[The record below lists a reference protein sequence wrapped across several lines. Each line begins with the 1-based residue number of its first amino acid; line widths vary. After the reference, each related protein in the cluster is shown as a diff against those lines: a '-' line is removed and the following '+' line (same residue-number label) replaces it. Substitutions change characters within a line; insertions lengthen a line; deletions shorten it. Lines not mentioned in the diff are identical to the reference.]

1 VTAIQTAGLGYL
13 LLGGFLLGG
22 AISLGRNH
30 RVWATVVG
38 VLAALA
44 IVAAVLRFV

>member
-1 VTAIQTAGLGYL
+1 MTPVQIAGLGYL

-22 AISLGRNH
+22 AITLGRRH